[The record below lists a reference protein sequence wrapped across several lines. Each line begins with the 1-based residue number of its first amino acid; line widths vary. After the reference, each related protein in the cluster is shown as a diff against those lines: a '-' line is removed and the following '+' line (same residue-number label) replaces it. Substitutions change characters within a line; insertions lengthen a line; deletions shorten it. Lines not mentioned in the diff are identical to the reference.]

1 MNSEDKASAKMSELD
16 LITFVGISKSWH
28 AFDESRFNISFS
40 ISVFE
45 ILLSLKY
52 IFVLLLFIT
61 TYSYDFYCSIDFA
74 IGSSIWSMIFTDLSW
89 YFGIFRFEITS
100 IKKILRTSTT
110 LSFLSKIKS
119 CSTNI
124 ILLWVET
131 FSEREA

>member
-89 YFGIFRFEITS
+89 YLGIFRFEITS